1 MTTPALPLSRL
12 RAAGAGRRAMV
23 FAVVGVAALAVLV
36 RAPFFF
42 WPLLDDEGAYAYTAY
57 WWSRGLTLYSDELW
71 FDKPQAI
78 FVAYKAGSLLLGDA
92 TWAIRLWAALWAAG
106 ATVIVWLIARRLFDG
121 RVAVTAALLYAL
133 FSAHTHIDGYSAN
146 AEVFMLLPATLSAY
160 YLLRGQPAAAGLAA
174 SAAVVLK
181 PSGASALLLGVA
193 WFAYMREGWRH
204 WLRFAVASA
213 ALPVAALAHGALTV
227 GLRDYLD
234 AVVWQRVA
242 VARPNQLTATV
253 RGLVNTFP
261 VWAPLGVLARFGMP
275 GMHGRARVFLIL
287 WLLSSMAGI
296 AMGGNWWPHY
306 FMQLMPPLA
315 VVAGAGLSRLWS
327 STVARRWAGLLL
339 VIAALFVPAEL
350 ASAGPHQ
357 GSWDFWRRN
366 GYLVAEDA
374 ASYIR
379 ARTTEADEIFV
390 AFTHADVQHLTR
402 RRSSSPYLYLRLL
415 LAYPGAFDRL
425 IESIDAREPAYVL
438 LMRPSRDAL
447 AEGTFLQALRRGYE
461 VERVFEAEIDTG
473 LPPVALY
480 RRR

>member
-1 MTTPALPLSRL
+1 M
-12 RAAGAGRRAMV
+12 
-23 FAVVGVAALAVLV
+23 

-78 FVAYKAGSLLLGDA
+78 FVAYKASSLLLGDA

-204 WLRFAVASA
+204 WLRFAAASA

-242 VARPNQLTATV
+242 VARPTSAHGRGARAGQHLPRVGAAPASSRDLGCRACTGV
-253 RGLVNTFP
+253 RGSSSSCGCSP
-261 VWAPLGVLARFGMP
+261 RWP
-275 GMHGRARVFLIL
+275 GSRWGATGGPTISCSSCLRSRSWPGR
-287 WLLSSMAGI
+287 
-296 AMGGNWWPHY
+296 
-306 FMQLMPPLA
+306 
-315 VVAGAGLSRLWS
+315 
-327 STVARRWAGLLL
+327 
-339 VIAALFVPAEL
+339 
-350 ASAGPHQ
+350 
-357 GSWDFWRRN
+357 GS
-366 GYLVAEDA
+366 A
-374 ASYIR
+374 ASG
-379 ARTTEADEIFV
+379 
-390 AFTHADVQHLTR
+390 HR
-402 RRSSSPYLYLRLL
+402 R
-415 LAYPGAFDRL
+415 
-425 IESIDAREPAYVL
+425 
-438 LMRPSRDAL
+438 SRDA
-447 AEGTFLQALRRGYE
+447 GPGCSW
-461 VERVFEAEIDTG
+461 
-473 LPPVALY
+473 
-480 RRR
+480 